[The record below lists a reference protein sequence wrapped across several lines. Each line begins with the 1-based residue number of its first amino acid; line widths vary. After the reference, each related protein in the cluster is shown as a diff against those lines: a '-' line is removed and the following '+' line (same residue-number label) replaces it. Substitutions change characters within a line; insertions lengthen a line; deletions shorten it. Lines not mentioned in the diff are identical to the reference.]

1 MESYLD
7 AAREV
12 IRRCQSLAEC
22 TEESGY
28 ITRPFLSESMHEV
41 HARLR
46 RWMGEAGLTVS
57 IDSVG
62 NLRGFYAAG
71 SASAPRLLIGSHLD
85 TVPRAGAYDG
95 ILGVVSGVAM
105 MKLLRGRRLKFG
117 VEVIGFSE
125 EEGVRFG
132 LPFISS
138 RALIGELD
146 DQIFERRD
154 SNGITVADAI
164 RSFGIKPGQSSEAQV
179 SKDAFAYFELHIEQG
194 PVLES
199 LALPLGVVEA
209 IVGQTRAL
217 TVFSGHA
224 NHAGTTPMELRQ
236 DALTGAA
243 EWIGFVEGEAR
254 GTPGL
259 VATVGRVEVE
269 PGAVNAVPGLVR
281 ASLDVR
287 HANDEIRRAAV
298 ARIRWK
304 AEDIGKQRKLAVSWE
319 ERLDESSVA
328 MDSAL
333 IKLVEKAVDRSSHR
347 VHRMNSGAGHDAM
360 VVARRLPVAMLFV
373 RSPRGLSHHPD
384 ETVLV
389 EDVAAALHASH
400 LFLEE
405 LGSAYV

>member
-22 TEESGY
+22 TEEPGY

-46 RWMGEAGLTVS
+46 RWMEEAGLTVS
-57 IDSVG
+57 VDSVG

-132 LPFISS
+132 IPFISS

-146 DQIFERRD
+146 DEIFLRRD
-154 SNGITVADAI
+154 SNGINVVDAI
-164 RSFGIKPGQSSEAQV
+164 RTFGIEPGRWNEAQV
-179 SKDAFAYFELHIEQG
+179 AKDAFAYFELHIEQG

-217 TVFSGHA
+217 AVFSGHA

-243 EWIGFVEGEAR
+243 EWIRFVEGEAR
-254 GTPGL
+254 GTAGL

-269 PGAVNAVPGLVR
+269 PGAINAVPGLVR

-287 HANDEIRRAAV
+287 HANDEVRRAAV
-298 ARIRWK
+298 ARLRQK
-304 AEDIGKQRKLAVSWE
+304 AEDIGQQRNLSVSWE

-328 MDSAL
+328 MDSVL
-333 IKLVEKAVDRSSHR
+333 MKLVEKAVDRSSLR

-373 RSPRGLSHHPD
+373 RSPGGLSHHPD
-384 ETVLV
+384 EAVLV
-389 EDVAAALHASH
+389 EDVAAALHTSH

-405 LGSAYV
+405 LESAYV